1 MKKFLIGLIVVLL
14 LLIGGVAGYIALF
27 DINSY
32 KGMIEKTAGEA
43 IGRPV
48 FIRGSMELTK
58 SFVPVLVINDIE
70 IRNDKEGFSSPN
82 LAVIKQAR
90 VDLDLMSLLHKM
102 LNIKDVRV
110 QDVKVFLDVTEKG
123 ENNWQFAAKSTTKA
137 SSKPPVKQ
145 KPTLSKKLTNDMQI
159 SINSIRVSD
168 MVVYYNDSEQKKN
181 WQVNIASADLTQLVN
196 LNASL
201 KWNNEPFTV
210 KGSMKNLQGLLQGK
224 SRSFGFSFDVNAY
237 QAKTTLSA
245 NIRDIQNLDNLTINI
260 KSEGKNLRNSAAF
273 ISSSKDI
280 PAVPFSIQGAVKILK
295 TQLIADGSFSLL
307 NGGVAGNFNAEVK
320 GTKNKNL
327 SGRLSLSISD
337 ENFLRPY
344 GIKPFSLETKIS
356 SAKPGELDLSNL
368 TMTANE
374 SDIDGQLK
382 IVLNGKRPFIS
393 GELNSRYF
401 SLNDILAETPAQT
414 TASASNTNAE
424 KRQLFS
430 SSPLSADFLTAV
442 DLNILAL
449 IENLNVNGVLTTYPR
464 LMLNAQLNDGTL
476 NVSLLEGT
484 QVLGGPLVGLVA
496 IQKQDSGVLASVQLV
511 GEGLKLDDFSV
522 FKNHLQGG
530 TIATNVNLTTA
541 GGSAQQLAGNLNG
554 TFLMTVQDSEIF
566 SQWLSKLPVN
576 IFQIGKKALPYQ
588 QSYSNALSLK
598 CAAFNVRI
606 ENGLIRLNRKVAM
619 ETNLLNMVFD
629 GTVNLKNEK
638 LDVQLVPMAPK
649 GKTTEAVNLAS
660 QFVTIGGTLL
670 DPMPRPAVV
679 KSAQTI
685 ATAIMTGGV
694 SIPATQVVKKVI
706 EDTNPCQ
713 TAMNGVK
720 MQTVDEYLGH
730 APVSVKQEPAPV
742 VQEPVQPKP
751 TKAQQFGEQ
760 FFNSLSDALTQGIQS
775 ATGS

>member
-1 MKKFLIGLIVVLL
+1 MKKFLIGFIVVLL
-14 LLIGGVAGYIALF
+14 LLVGGVAGYIALF

-32 KGMIEKTAGEA
+32 KSMIEKSASEA
-43 IGRPV
+43 VGRPV

-58 SFVPVLVINDIE
+58 SLMPVLVINDIE
-70 IRNDKEGFSSPN
+70 IRNHKDGFSSPN

-102 LNIKDVRV
+102 LNVKDVRV
-110 QDVKVFLDVTEKG
+110 QEIKVFLDVTEKG
-123 ENNWQFAAKSTTKA
+123 ENNWQIDSKPAAKTSA
-137 SSKPPVKQ
+137 KPPIKQ
-145 KPTLSKKLTNDMQI
+145 KPTLSKKFTDDMQI
-159 SINSIRVSD
+159 SINTIRVSD
-168 MVVYYNDSEQKKN
+168 MVIYYNDAEQKKN
-181 WQVNIASADLTQLVN
+181 WQVDVASADLTQLVN
-196 LNASL
+196 LNASF
-201 KWNNEPFTV
+201 KWNNETFTV
-210 KGSMKNLQGLLQGK
+210 KGSMKNLQGLIQGK

-237 QAKTTLSA
+237 QAQTTLSA

-260 KSEGKNLRNSAAF
+260 KSDGKNLRNSVAF
-273 ISSSKDI
+273 MTSSKEI
-280 PAVPFSIQGAVKILK
+280 PAVPFSIKGAVKILK
-295 TQLIADGSFSLL
+295 TQVIADGSFTLL

-320 GTKNKNL
+320 GAKNKTL
-327 SGRLSLSISD
+327 SGRLSLTVTD
-337 ENFLRPY
+337 EAFLRPY
-344 GIKPFSLETKIS
+344 GVKPFSLETKVS
-356 SAKPGELDLSNL
+356 SVKPDEIELTNL
-368 TMTANE
+368 TLTANE

-382 IVLNGKRPFIS
+382 IVFGEKRPFIS

-401 SLNDILAETPAQT
+401 NLDDILAGE
-414 TASASNTNAE
+414 TASSTAATTKTDAGA
-424 KRQLFS
+424 RRLFS
-430 SSPLSADFLTAV
+430 STPISVDFLTAV

-476 NVSLLEGT
+476 NVSVLEGT
-484 QVLGGPLVGLVA
+484 QFLGGPVVGLIAVQKQNTGMLASAKLVG
-496 IQKQDSGVLASVQLV
+496 K
-511 GEGLKLDDFSV
+511 GLKLDDFTV

-541 GGSAQQLAGNLNG
+541 GQSMQQLAGNLNG

-598 CAAFNVRI
+598 CAAFNVTV

-670 DPMPRPAVV
+670 DPVPRPAVV

-685 ATAIMTGGV
+685 ATAIMTGGI
-694 SIPATQVVKKVI
+694 SIPAGQVVKKAV

-713 TAMNGVK
+713 TAMRGVK

-730 APVSVKQEPAPV
+730 ATVSVKEETPV
-742 VQEPVQPKP
+742 AVQEPVQPKP

-760 FFNSLSDALTQGIQS
+760 FFDSLSDALTQGIQS
-775 ATGS
+775 ATGL